1 MGLRGNLSVTCVV
14 SNCTLGCIQFG
25 IVWSIGEEGM
35 ELSFARHFHL
45 VERMCQDHFI
55 YYEYTIYV
63 DSMRSK
69 CDHFIE
75 ILDGLV
81 VYQGGGL

>member
-1 MGLRGNLSVTCVV
+1 MLYPIVHWVV
-14 SNCTLGCIQFG
+14 G
-25 IVWSIGEEGM
+25 IVWSAGEEGM

-45 VERMCQDHFI
+45 VERMCQYHFI
-55 YYEYTIYV
+55 CYEYTIYV
-63 DSMRSK
+63 GSMRSK
-69 CDHFIE
+69 RDHFIQ